1 MSEHEKPIIC
11 RQCGEAIDR
20 TRDNCP
26 HCGASTGGW
35 RGKLALALVG
45 VLVIVFSLFRIQD
58 LWVFGMI
65 GLVVALVGAN
75 GLYDRRKR
83 IQEAEAEVASGST
96 GGQEPAEKADSSD

>member
-11 RQCGEAIDR
+11 RQCGEAVDR
-20 TRDNCP
+20 TRANCP

-35 RGKLALALVG
+35 RGKLALVLIGA
-45 VLVIVFSLFRIQD
+45 LVIVFSLTRIQQ
-58 LWVFGMI
+58 LGVFGVI

-83 IQEAEAEVASGST
+83 IQKAEAEVASRST
-96 GGQEPAEKADSSD
+96 GDQEPVEQA